1 MRIGLKKV
9 FSKNNMVALKKGV
22 NTFGKIAQKGGQIG
36 SALAPA
42 LMLGGPEMA
51 PVVAG
56 LEVGSLAAQGVGSV
70 LQTV

>member
-22 NTFGKIAQKGGQIG
+22 HTFGKFAQKGGQVG

-42 LMLGGPEMA
+42 LMLGGSIK
-51 PVVAG
+51 G
-56 LEVGSLAAQGVGSV
+56 F
-70 LQTV
+70 